1 MELDGSEVAC
11 LESLA
16 RKLRRVGT
24 RQQSGNLGLRSP
36 LGAALILSPP
46 TGVKT
51 PLWKKEVEDPEAREE
66 EIEDDSSSSS
76 SSSSVEERSDP
87 ESATETEE
95 DSREAD
101 EREAR
106 SVSYSPL
113 RQEPSS
119 QQVALLRRSDS
130 SFWGWLS
137 PFALLGGLT
146 APADRKRGAPEEPC
160 VLETRRRPPRRGGCA
175 RCEIL
180 FCKKCKTLHSH
191 PAYVEH
197 CILEHPDLGKAE
209 AAGNSEHIHSQPLRP
224 QRSKLFYL

>member
-1 MELDGSEVAC
+1 MD
-11 LESLA
+11 
-16 RKLRRVGT
+16 KH
-24 RQQSGNLGLRSP
+24 
-36 LGAALILSPP
+36 
-46 TGVKT
+46 GVKT
-51 PLWKKEVEDPEAREE
+51 PLWRKEVEDPEAREE
-66 EIEDDSSSSS
+66 DLEDDSSSSS

-95 DSREAD
+95 DSRDAE

-113 RQEPSS
+113 RQESSS

-137 PFALLGGLT
+137 PFALLGGLA

-209 AAGNSEHIHSQPLRP
+209 ATGNSELIDSQPPSP
-224 QRSKLFYL
+224 QCSKLFYL

>member
-1 MELDGSEVAC
+1 MELDGSEVTC

-16 RKLRRVGT
+16 RTLKRMGT

-36 LGAALILSPP
+36 LAGSSPQEASPPRKQPGQWAALNLSPP

-51 PLWKKEVEDPEAREE
+51 PLWKKEVEDPETREE
-66 EIEDDSSSSS
+66 ELEEDSSSSS

-95 DSREAD
+95 DSRDAD

-113 RQEPSS
+113 RQESSS

-137 PFALLGGLT
+137 PFALLGGLA
-146 APADRKRGAPEEPC
+146 APADR
-160 VLETRRRPPRRGGCA
+160 
-175 RCEIL
+175 
-180 FCKKCKTLHSH
+180 
-191 PAYVEH
+191 
-197 CILEHPDLGKAE
+197 
-209 AAGNSEHIHSQPLRP
+209 
-224 QRSKLFYL
+224 

>member
-1 MELDGSEVAC
+1 MD
-11 LESLA
+11 
-16 RKLRRVGT
+16 KH
-24 RQQSGNLGLRSP
+24 
-36 LGAALILSPP
+36 
-46 TGVKT
+46 GVKT
-51 PLWKKEVEDPEAREE
+51 PLWRKEVEEPEAREE
-66 EIEDDSSSSS
+66 ELEGKSSSSS
-76 SSSSVEERSDP
+76 SSSSSSEVERPDP
-87 ESATETEE
+87 ESTAEVEE
-95 DSREAD
+95 DGDAR

-137 PFALLGGLT
+137 PFALLGGLG

-180 FCKKCKTLHSH
+180 FCKKCKSLHSH
-191 PAYVEH
+191 PAYIEH
-197 CILEHPDLGKAE
+197 CILEHPDPGKGE
-209 AAGNSEHIHSQPLRP
+209 AARSSESIHSQPLGP
-224 QRSKLFYL
+224 QSSKLFYL

>member
-1 MELDGSEVAC
+1 M
-11 LESLA
+11 
-16 RKLRRVGT
+16 T
-24 RQQSGNLGLRSP
+24 
-36 LGAALILSPP
+36 LSPP

-51 PLWKKEVEDPEAREE
+51 PLWRKEVEDPEAREE
-66 EIEDDSSSSS
+66 ELEDDSSSSS
-76 SSSSVEERSDP
+76 SPSSVEEKSDP

-137 PFALLGGLT
+137 PFALLGSLA
-146 APADRKRGAPEEPC
+146 APADR
-160 VLETRRRPPRRGGCA
+160 
-175 RCEIL
+175 
-180 FCKKCKTLHSH
+180 
-191 PAYVEH
+191 
-197 CILEHPDLGKAE
+197 
-209 AAGNSEHIHSQPLRP
+209 
-224 QRSKLFYL
+224 

>member
-1 MELDGSEVAC
+1 MELDGSQVTC

-16 RKLRRVGT
+16 RTLKRVGT

-36 LGAALILSPP
+36 FAS
-46 TGVKT
+46 VKT
-51 PLWKKEVEDPEAREE
+51 PLWRKEVEDPEAREE
-66 EIEDDSSSSS
+66 DLEDDSSSSS

-95 DSREAD
+95 DSRDAE

-113 RQEPSS
+113 RQESSS

-137 PFALLGGLT
+137 PFALLGGLA
-146 APADRKRGAPEEPC
+146 APADR
-160 VLETRRRPPRRGGCA
+160 
-175 RCEIL
+175 
-180 FCKKCKTLHSH
+180 
-191 PAYVEH
+191 
-197 CILEHPDLGKAE
+197 
-209 AAGNSEHIHSQPLRP
+209 
-224 QRSKLFYL
+224 